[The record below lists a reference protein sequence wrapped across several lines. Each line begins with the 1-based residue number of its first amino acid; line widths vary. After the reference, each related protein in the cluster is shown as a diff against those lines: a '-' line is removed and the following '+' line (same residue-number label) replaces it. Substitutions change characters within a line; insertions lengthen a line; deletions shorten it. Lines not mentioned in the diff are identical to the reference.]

1 MGRSGS
7 IGELEQVVLLVL
19 MQLGDEASARDVRLE
34 LERSAGRKISR
45 GALYRT
51 LDRLGEK
58 GLLQWQL
65 LEPTAERG
73 GHPRRTFEVTTAG
86 LAALSDSR
94 TILLRLWSGL
104 ESTLEER

>member
-19 MQLGDEASARDVRLE
+19 MQLGTEASAREVRLE
-34 LERSAGRKISR
+34 LDRSAGRKISR

-73 GHPRRTFEVTTAG
+73 GHPRRTFAVTSSG
-86 LAALSDSR
+86 REALRDSR
-94 TILLRLWSGL
+94 AVLLRLWSGL

>member
-7 IGELEQVVLLVL
+7 IGELEQVVLLSL
-19 MQLGDEASARDVRLE
+19 LQLGAEASARDVRLE

-73 GHPRRTFEVTTAG
+73 GHPRRTFEVTPTG
-86 LAALSDSR
+86 LAALRESR
-94 TILLRLWSGL
+94 TILMRLWSGL
-104 ESTLEER
+104 ESTLGEK